1 MVFGFGAYV
10 NERKVQQIGYQCALR
25 DGSCGHAGDS
35 VGFGET
41 LGNEASYL
49 DFYEIAQFRVRQCF
63 AIVAIKWGFP
73 SGSPCERIGR
83 LKFDGF
89 DLKQLSCENLL

>member
-10 NERKVQQIGYQCALR
+10 NERKVQQIGYQCALW

-49 DFYEIAQFRVRQCF
+49 DFTKLRN
-63 AIVAIKWGFP
+63 
-73 SGSPCERIGR
+73 SG
-83 LKFDGF
+83 
-89 DLKQLSCENLL
+89 